1 MQSLSRRAAVDFD
14 TPQWTAACRTVSP
27 LANDGGSGDVV
38 ASMPSAKLTK
48 AIPSTWSSSRSVTK
62 RLETGE
68 SFKNL
73 SRSTPTASQSMQADA
88 EEERRK
94 LLAELKKVG
103 GVSDGD

>member
-1 MQSLSRRAAVDFD
+1 MTRPQFSQVRDLLGHASIVTTERYDNQKQEALFDAA
-14 TPQWTAACRTVSP
+14 
-27 LANDGGSGDVV
+27 
-38 ASMPSAKLTK
+38 
-48 AIPSTWSSSRSVTK
+48 K

-73 SRSTPTASQSMQADA
+73 SRSAPTASRRMQADA

-94 LLAELKKVG
+94 LLGELKKVG